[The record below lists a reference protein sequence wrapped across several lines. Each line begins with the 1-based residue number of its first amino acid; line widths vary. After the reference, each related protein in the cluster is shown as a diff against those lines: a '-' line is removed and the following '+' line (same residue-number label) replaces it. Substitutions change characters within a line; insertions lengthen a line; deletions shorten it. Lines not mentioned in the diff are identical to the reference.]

1 LSTLWTGILPWMIR
15 RKAIDGAADTRPR
28 ELTRSRRHVAPRWMR
43 VKIDISRLRHHLA
56 PEADVNETQLKR
68 WLERSGFQPQ
78 GDWWLV
84 EESKLGQLAPSEVA
98 EAELVEIAI

>member
-1 LSTLWTGILPWMIR
+1 MSTTLWTGILPWMIR
-15 RKAIDGAADTRPR
+15 RRPEGSADTRPR
-28 ELTRSRRHVAPRWMR
+28 NLKRQQRHTGPRMMR
-43 VKIDISRLRHHLA
+43 VKVDISRLRYHLQPDA
-56 PEADVNETQLKR
+56 KLDDAHLKR

-98 EAELVEIAI
+98 EAEPV